1 MGTEVPERVMGEGIE
16 HFDAIVIGAGP
27 SGSVTSA
34 YLNKHGLKVL
44 VLERT
49 VFPRF
54 VIGESLLPL
63 SMAHWEEAGLLPD
76 LMKQNYAIKRGAR
89 FIRKGVVLDLAFAEN
104 FTKGW
109 TWTWQVP
116 RAHFDKVMADSASA
130 AGVDIRYG
138 HEVTKVDLDADDH
151 AVVHARCGEK
161 TMAAQAPFIIDSS
174 GYGGTL
180 VSLFGLKDEPAG
192 NDRMAMFTHV
202 PETEE
207 HRANYQDPMQI
218 SFEIVD
224 TDLWF
229 WSIPFSNGSTSLG
242 FVGHKR
248 HFTSIEASATTSEA
262 FKKMLKTQ
270 HGFGTRYDAPEFL
283 FEPKVIRDYAHYNEK
298 LHGKHYVLTGNCAGF
313 LDPVFSSG
321 VAFATNSGLL
331 AAKLYLKQRSGEAV
345 DWELDYAK
353 PVRDGATVFKTY
365 VETWYNGDLHTIF
378 FAPELTQSIKEQIV
392 SVLAGYVWDKKNPFV
407 AKHDRIVRTLAQVVR
422 MGADGNADPGKLDA
436 VTASFANG
444 AGNTG
449 KVVNVNK
456 DELSG
461 AKAS

>member
-1 MGTEVPERVMGEGIE
+1 MMENSIE

-44 VLERT
+44 VLERA

-63 SMAHWEEAGLLPD
+63 SMGHWDEAGLLPD

-89 FIRKGVVLDLAFAEN
+89 FIRNGVVLDLAFAEN
-104 FTKGW
+104 FTEGW

-116 RAHFDKVMADSASA
+116 RAHFDKVMADTASA

-151 AVVHARCGEK
+151 AIVHAKCGDK
-161 TMAAQAPFIIDSS
+161 TMTAQAPFIIDSS

-207 HRANYQDPMQI
+207 HRAQCKDPMQI
-218 SFEIVD
+218 SFEIVE

-229 WSIPFSNGSTSLG
+229 WSIPFSNGTTSLG

-248 HFTSIEASATTSEA
+248 HFGSIEASATTSEA

-270 HGFGTRYDAPEFL
+270 KGFGTRYDAPEFL

-331 AAKLYLKQRSGEAV
+331 AAKLYLKQRAGEPV

-422 MGADGNADPGKLDA
+422 MEADGKGSSEKLDA
-436 VTASFANG
+436 ITAAFANG
-444 AGNTG
+444 KSTEGGHQNGVGKDQLTG
-449 KVVNVNK
+449 
-456 DELSG
+456 E
-461 AKAS
+461 KAT

>member
-1 MGTEVPERVMGEGIE
+1 MEE
-16 HFDAIVIGAGP
+16 FDVIVIGAGP

-34 YLNKHGLKVL
+34 YLNKQGLKVL
-44 VLERT
+44 VLERA

-63 SMAHWEEAGLLPD
+63 SMGHWEEAGLLPE

-89 FIRKGVVLDLAFAEN
+89 FIRDGVVLDLAFAEN
-104 FTKGW
+104 FTDGW

-116 RAHFDKVMADSASA
+116 RANFDKVMADTASA

-138 HEVTKVDLDADDH
+138 HEVTKVDLEADDH
-151 AVVHARCGEK
+151 AVVRARCGDQA
-161 TMAAQAPFIIDSS
+161 MVARAPFIIDSS

-180 VSLFGLKDEPAG
+180 VSLLGLKDDPAG
-192 NDRMAMFTHV
+192 NGRMAMFVHT

-207 HRANYQDPMQI
+207 HRNKYKDPMQI
-218 SFEIVD
+218 SFEILD

-229 WSIPFSNGSTSLG
+229 WSIPFSNGTTSLG

-248 HFTSIEASATTSEA
+248 HFSVVEESANTSEA
-262 FKKMLKTQ
+262 FRRMLERQ
-270 HGFGTRYDAPEFL
+270 QGFGTRYDAPEFL
-283 FEPKVIRDYAHYNEK
+283 WEPKVIRDYAHYNEK

-331 AAKLYLKQRSGEAV
+331 AAKLYLKQRAGEAV
-345 DWELDYAK
+345 DWDLDYAK
-353 PVRDGATVFKTY
+353 PVRDGAAVFKTY
-365 VETWYNGDLHTIF
+365 IETWYNGDLHTIF

-392 SVLAGYVWDKKNPFV
+392 SVLAGYVWDKNNPFV
-407 AKHDRIVRTLAQVVR
+407 SKHDRIVSTLAQVVR
-422 MGADGNADPGKLDA
+422 MQAQGTAGGQQLDDIA
-436 VTASFANG
+436 AAFANG
-444 AGNTG
+444 TKPNGNGVQEKTVTTKTNPG
-449 KVVNVNK
+449 
-456 DELSG
+456 
-461 AKAS
+461 

>member
-1 MGTEVPERVMGEGIE
+1 MMENSIE
-16 HFDAIVIGAGP
+16 QFDAIVIGAGP

-44 VLERT
+44 VLERA

-63 SMAHWEEAGLLPD
+63 SMGHWEEAGLLPD
-76 LMKQNYAIKRGAR
+76 LMKQNYAVKRGAR

-104 FTKGW
+104 FTEGW

-116 RAHFDKVMADSASA
+116 RAHFDKVMADTASA

-151 AVVHARCGEK
+151 AIVHAKCGDK
-161 TMAAQAPFIIDSS
+161 TMTAQAPFIIDSS

-207 HRANYQDPMQI
+207 HRELYKDPMQI
-218 SFEIVD
+218 SFEIVE

-229 WSIPFSNGSTSLG
+229 WSIPFSNGTTSLG

-248 HFTSIEASATTSEA
+248 HFSSIEASASTSEA

-270 HGFGTRYDAPEFL
+270 KGFGTRYDAPEFL

-331 AAKLYLKQRSGEAV
+331 AAKLYLKQRAGEPV
-345 DWELDYAK
+345 DWEMDYAK

-422 MGADGNADPGKLDA
+422 MEAHGKTSAEKLDA
-436 VTASFANG
+436 ITASFTNG
-444 AGNTG
+444 KSVEGSQQNGVSKDQLTG
-449 KVVNVNK
+449 
-456 DELSG
+456 E
-461 AKAS
+461 KAS

>member
-1 MGTEVPERVMGEGIE
+1 MGEGIE

>member
-1 MGTEVPERVMGEGIE
+1 MNNQIE
-16 HFDAIVIGAGP
+16 QFDVIVIGAGP

-44 VLERT
+44 VLERA

-63 SMAHWEEAGLLPD
+63 SMGHWEEAGLLPD
-76 LMKQNYAIKRGAR
+76 LIEQNYAIKRGAR
-89 FIRKGVVLDLAFAEN
+89 FIRDGVVLDLAFAEN
-104 FTKGW
+104 FTEGW

-116 RAHFDKVMADSASA
+116 RAHFDKVMADTASA

-138 HEVTKVDLDADDH
+138 HEVTKVDLEADDH
-151 AVVHARCGEK
+151 AVVHARCGDK
-161 TMAAQAPFIIDSS
+161 TMTAQTRFIIDSS

-180 VSLFGLKDEPAG
+180 VSLFGLKDEPSG
-192 NDRMAMFTHV
+192 DGRMAMFTHV

-207 HRANYQDPMQI
+207 HRNMYKDPMQI
-218 SFEIVD
+218 SFEIVE

-248 HFTSIEASATTSEA
+248 HFSAIEESTTTSDA

-270 HGFGTRYDAPEFL
+270 KGFSTRYDTPEFL

-331 AAKLYLKQRSGEAV
+331 AAKLHLKQRDGSAV
-345 DWELDYAK
+345 DWEKDYAD
-353 PVRDGATVFKTY
+353 PVREGAAVFRTY
-365 VETWYNGDLHTIF
+365 IDAWYNGDLHTIF

-422 MGADGNADPGKLDA
+422 MEAGGNASAGKLDA
-436 VTASFANG
+436 VTAAFANG
-444 AGNTG
+444 NGSGAHTPQDES
-449 KVVNVNK
+449 K
-456 DELSG
+456 DQLTG
-461 AKAS
+461 AKAQ